1 MLQRWWD
8 RMIEL
13 SQFNSTRASLLGQ
26 LTRFWKQN
34 YGFLETGEIDT
45 RMPIPL
51 PSQKPLVKSVP
62 VSWIISLVSTVC
74 VRWNAAYARP
84 TTVLGH
90 VVGFTRLGNKKQLK
104 WCFGASHT
112 LDKQPKVSCLLSV
125 CLTVAWG
132 RWCDV
137 IFSSRPLRGRL
148 LITFASRILWRS
160 FNFQRISNLCN
171 MHTWKLKCVILQY
184 HATMQHLYVLYTSKW
199 LQNLRSLFFAMSHQ
213 NCHL

>member
-45 RMPIPL
+45 RTFHSHPKNRWWNPCLSAESSPWSQLSAFGEML
-51 PSQKPLVKSVP
+51 P
-62 VSWIISLVSTVC
+62 
-74 VRWNAAYARP
+74 YARP

-137 IFSSRPLRGRL
+137 IFSSRTLRGRL

-184 HATMQHLYVLYTSKW
+184 HATMQHLYVLSTSKW
-199 LQNLRSLFFAMSHQ
+199 LQNLRSLHFAMSHQ